1 MGRDNRLLGAIYLFV
16 VSAVAW
22 LIQAGIV
29 RAYIDAVVM
38 GNWSDFS
45 SFFGVRPPPKY
56 CFDYCV
62 ANLPFIAG
70 WVGIG
75 CFLLGFALLFAAWR
89 RPDR

>member
-1 MGRDNRLLGAIYLFV
+1 MRRDNRLLGAMSLFV

-22 LIQAGIV
+22 LIQAGVV
-29 RAYIDAVVM
+29 RAYIYAAVM

-45 SFFGVRPPPKY
+45 GFFGVRPPPKF

-62 ANLPFIAG
+62 ANLPFVAG

-75 CFLLGFALLFAAWR
+75 CFFLGFTLLFTAWL
-89 RPDR
+89 RPNW